1 MVERITALS
10 PVVPVGRSAA
20 AGSGRPIV
28 AGEELRLTL
37 ATRRADGALELQGEG
52 VTLLLPGWPLPGEA
66 PSPGSVL
73 RLLVRAVTPRL
84 ELVWLDAPGS
94 SATPEEGGAA
104 PAWQMDQASW
114 PRLTPERPDAAALG
128 RDWREALL
136 GKLAVSAARFLQEGG
151 SHLSG
156 ALLLAAPQLALAGL
170 RGQTL
175 AEAPLPLTLPL
186 WLWGGPALALSV
198 EDAVPGPDEKSGDD
212 TLDLLLEITLPEVG
226 RVRLRLRLQ
235 SAGVVLV
242 FVASAAGC
250 RWLAAWREPIRQ
262 AVERTGLHLVACHI
276 DEQDVLPGLA
286 LGRHG
291 VSLLEARRVSLALF
305 AVAAELMLLLC
316 PPPEPVQ
323 GGVPVGLV

>member
-1 MVERITALS
+1 MVERIAALS
-10 PVVPVGRSAA
+10 PVAAVGRSAA
-20 AGSGRPIV
+20 AQSGRLPV
-28 AGEELRLTL
+28 AGEELRLIL
-37 ATRRADGALELQGEG
+37 ATRQTDGTLELQGAG
-52 VTLLLPGWPLPGEA
+52 VTWLLPGWPLPGEVPA
-66 PSPGSVL
+66 PGSEL

-84 ELVWLDAPGS
+84 ELVWLDAPGVA
-94 SATPEEGGAA
+94 ATPEEGAAA
-104 PAWQMDQASW
+104 PAWQRDQASW
-114 PRLTPERPDAAALG
+114 PRLTLERPDAAKLG
-128 RDWREALL
+128 GDWREALL
-136 GKLAVSAARFLQEGG
+136 GKLAVSAARFRQEGG

-198 EDAVPGPDEKSGDD
+198 EDAMPGQDEASDDD
-212 TLDLLLEITLPEVG
+212 TLDLLLEATLPEVG
-226 RVRLRLRLQ
+226 WMRLRLRLQ
-235 SAGVVLV
+235 PAGVVLV
-242 FVASAAGC
+242 LVASAAGC

-276 DEQDVLPGLA
+276 GERDVLPGLA

-305 AVAAELMLLLC
+305 AVAAEVMLLLC
-316 PPPEPVQ
+316 PPPESVP
-323 GGVPVGLV
+323 GGASAGLV